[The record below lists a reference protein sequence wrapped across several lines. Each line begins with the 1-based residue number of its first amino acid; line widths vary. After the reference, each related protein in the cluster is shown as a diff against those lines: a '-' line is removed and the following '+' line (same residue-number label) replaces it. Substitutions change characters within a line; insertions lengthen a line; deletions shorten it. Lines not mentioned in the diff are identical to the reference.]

1 MPDLSQ
7 TNYGRQLD
15 HLCDATPV
23 VDACITKTTSVDEAV
38 LLYIGHAAQAKDKA
52 RDLGATVEHQQEKMR
67 LINEIISEINNCTD
81 EKDNSLNLNDR
92 PHLQELL
99 ETARQ
104 LGVKLPEDI
113 QKTLEKRKE
122 TCELGKE
129 LSKEEQFKDL
139 NSLQRDRLLENL
151 RMAGDNWDKDNRI
164 KIQKLD
170 IMLKELDRLLMLVKE
185 AFKNSSNISRATN
198 AGMKGG

>member
-1 MPDLSQ
+1 MSDLSQ
-7 TNYGRQLD
+7 TNCDRQLD
-15 HLCDATPV
+15 NLRDVTPV
-23 VDACITKTTSVDEAV
+23 VEASITKTTSVDEAV

-81 EKDNSLNLNDR
+81 EKDNSLNLTDR

-104 LGVKLPEDI
+104 LGVKLPEKD
-113 QKTLEKRKE
+113 KLE
-122 TCELGKE
+122 
-129 LSKEEQFKDL
+129 FD
-139 NSLQRDRLLENL
+139 SLRRMSLLENL

-170 IMLKELDRLLMLVKE
+170 VMLKELDRLLMLVKE
-185 AFKNSSNISRATN
+185 AFKNASTISRATN